1 MILISGSNGLLGAN
15 LKEFF
20 NKKKIKYCT
29 IGRKNCHFNGDI
41 QDYPFVEKTIKDLM
55 PEIFINLAAIT
66 DVDYCENNK
75 EATYKINTEFPEVVA
90 KAMKSNSEK
99 YYIIQISTDQI
110 YNGKGPHLE
119 NAPNPINEYSR
130 SKFEIEKKLI
140 KYNSICL
147 RTNFF
152 GKSEHATKL
161 SFSDKIYNSCINKS
175 NLNLFKDVYF
185 SPVSFNTIFKVI
197 EILIKK
203 KITGIYNLGTKN
215 GMTKEEFAVY
225 FCKCLN
231 LNNKYIIGNSLK
243 DINLSAKRPGD
254 MRLDS
259 SKLEA
264 DLNIQLQNLRNEI
277 NSIKDSYIK

>member
-1 MILISGSNGLLGAN
+1 M
-15 LKEFF
+15 
-20 NKKKIKYCT
+20 
-29 IGRKNCHFNGDI
+29 
-41 QDYPFVEKTIKDLM
+41 
-55 PEIFINLAAIT
+55 
-66 DVDYCENNK
+66 
-75 EATYKINTEFPEVVA
+75 
-90 KAMKSNSEK
+90 
-99 YYIIQISTDQI
+99 
-110 YNGKGPHLE
+110 
-119 NAPNPINEYSR
+119 
-130 SKFEIEKKLI
+130 
-140 KYNSICL
+140 
-147 RTNFF
+147 
-152 GKSEHATKL
+152 
-161 SFSDKIYNSCINKS
+161 
-175 NLNLFKDVYF
+175 NLFKDVYF